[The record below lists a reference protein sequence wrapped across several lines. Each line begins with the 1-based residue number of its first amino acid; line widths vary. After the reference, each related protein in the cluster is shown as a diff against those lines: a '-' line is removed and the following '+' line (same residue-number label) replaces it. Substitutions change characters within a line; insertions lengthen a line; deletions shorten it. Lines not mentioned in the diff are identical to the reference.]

1 MKYKPSS
8 HTTVWSFLSSLFF
21 ENAQEKNPPSRLQN
35 MKYAPKQTSAKNDT
49 NNPKHQHASKNL
61 NSEGKKS
68 AKKLL
73 SARDKAIPEKKQ
85 KTKEIHKKKKKKK
98 LVKKS
103 ELPPPQHSKGKR
115 KEI

>member
-1 MKYKPSS
+1 
-8 HTTVWSFLSSLFF
+8 
-21 ENAQEKNPPSRLQN
+21 

-49 NNPKHQHASKNL
+49 NYPKHQHASKNL

-85 KTKEIHKKKKKKK
+85 KTKEIQQKKKKKKK

>member
-1 MKYKPSS
+1 M
-8 HTTVWSFLSSLFF
+8 
-21 ENAQEKNPPSRLQN
+21 
-35 MKYAPKQTSAKNDT
+35 MYAPKQTSAKNDT

-61 NSEGKKS
+61 NSEGKKC

-85 KTKEIHKKKKKKK
+85 KTKEIQQKKKKKKK